1 MAENLNSKSKFLISM
16 DKLNRVAVVYVV
28 AALFIASIAA
38 LTSVASVVAQNDTTG
53 TNATTAGVQSNT
65 TGTNATTAG
74 VQSNTT
80 GTNATTA
87 GVQSNTTGTNAT
99 TAGVGNTTQA
109 QGFTPQ
115 FSANL
120 TGELNIPPT
129 VTNAT
134 GTGEFTVVGDG
145 NTMQY
150 TIDANNID
158 KVTDV
163 FVSASSG
170 GRYADLVQLRSGVN
184 EGPSGPI
191 SGTLVEGNFTS
202 ADFTGRLNID
212 QMSDLLKL
220 ILDGNAYIRIQTF
233 DAPLGKIVGK
243 ISPNLPQ

>member
-1 MAENLNSKSKFLISM
+1 MPQQQEPRAIP
-16 DKLNRVAVVYVV
+16 
-28 AALFIASIAA
+28 
-38 LTSVASVVAQNDTTG
+38 Q
-53 TNATTAGVQSNT
+53 
-65 TGTNATTAG
+65 
-74 VQSNTT
+74 
-80 GTNATTA
+80 
-87 GVQSNTTGTNAT
+87 GTNAT

-109 QGFTPQ
+109 QGSTPQ

-220 ILDGNAYIRIQTF
+220 ILDGNAYIRILTF
-233 DAPLGKIVGK
+233 DAPLGEIVGK

>member
-1 MAENLNSKSKFLISM
+1 M
-16 DKLNRVAVVYVV
+16 DKLNRAAVAYIV

-38 LTSVASVVAQNDTTG
+38 LTHVAIVVAQN
-53 TNATTAGVQSNT
+53 NT
-65 TGTNATTAG
+65 TGTNTTTVGA
-74 VQSNTT
+74 QNNTT
-80 GTNATTA
+80 GTNTTTA
-87 GVQSNTTGTNAT
+87 G
-99 TAGVGNTTQA
+99 AGVGDTTQA
-109 QGFTPQ
+109 QGSTPQ

-120 TGELNIPPT
+120 TGELTFPPT

-145 NTMQY
+145 NTMRY

-163 FVSASSG
+163 FVAASSG

-184 EGPSGPI
+184 EGISGPI
-191 SGTLVEGNFTS
+191 NGTLVEGNFTS
-202 ADFTGRLNID
+202 SDFTGRLNID

-220 ILDGNAYIRIQTF
+220 ILDGNAYVRIQTF

-243 ISPNLPQ
+243 ITSNLPQ

>member
-1 MAENLNSKSKFLISM
+1 MTP
-16 DKLNRVAVVYVV
+16 VA
-28 AALFIASIAA
+28 I
-38 LTSVASVVAQNDTTG
+38 VVAQNNATG
-53 TNATTAGVQSNT
+53 TNATTAGAQNNT

-74 VQSNTT
+74 AQNNTT

-87 GVQSNTTGTNAT
+87 G
-99 TAGVGNTTQA
+99 AGVGNTTQA
-109 QGFTPQ
+109 QGSTPQ

-120 TGELNIPPT
+120 TGELTFPPT
-129 VTNAT
+129 ATNAT

-163 FVSASSG
+163 FVAASSG

-184 EGPSGPI
+184 DGISGPI
-191 SGTLVEGNFTS
+191 KGTLVEGNFTS
-202 ADFTGRLNID
+202 SDFTGRLNID

-220 ILDGNAYIRIQTF
+220 ILDGNAYVRIQTF

-243 ISPNLPQ
+243 ITPNLPS

>member
-1 MAENLNSKSKFLISM
+1 MIENLYSQSKSLISM
-16 DKLNRVAVVYVV
+16 DKLNRATEVYIV
-28 AALFIASIAA
+28 AALFTVSIMA
-38 LTSVASVVAQNDTTG
+38 LTPVANIVAQN
-53 TNATTAGVQSNT
+53 NT

-74 VQSNTT
+74 TQNNTT

-87 GVQSNTTGTNAT
+87 GI
-99 TAGVGNTTQA
+99 GNTTQA
-109 QGFTPQ
+109 QGSTPQ

-120 TGELNIPPT
+120 TGELTFPLT

-163 FVSASSG
+163 FVAASSG
-170 GRYADLVQLRSGVN
+170 GRYVDLVQLRSGVN
-184 EGPSGPI
+184 EGISGPI

-202 ADFTGRLNID
+202 SDFTGRLNID

-220 ILDGNAYIRIQTF
+220 ILDGNAYIRVQTF

-243 ISPNLPQ
+243 ITANLPQ

>member
-1 MAENLNSKSKFLISM
+1 M
-16 DKLNRVAVVYVV
+16 DKLNRAAVAYIV
-28 AALFIASIAA
+28 AALFTASIAA
-38 LTSVASVVAQNDTTG
+38 LTPVAIVVAQN
-53 TNATTAGVQSNT
+53 NT
-65 TGTNATTAG
+65 TGTNTTTAG
-74 VQSNTT
+74 AQNNTT
-80 GTNATTA
+80 GTNTTTA
-87 GVQSNTTGTNAT
+87 GAQNNTTGTNT
-99 TAGVGNTTQA
+99 TTAGAGVGNTTQA

-120 TGELNIPPT
+120 TGDLTFPPT

-145 NTMQY
+145 NTMRY

-163 FVSASSG
+163 FVAASSG

-184 EGPSGPI
+184 EGISGPI
-191 SGTLVEGNFTS
+191 NGTLVEGNFTS
-202 ADFTGRLNID
+202 SDFTGRLNID

-220 ILDGNAYIRIQTF
+220 ILDGNAYVRIQTF

-243 ISPNLPQ
+243 ITPNLPS